1 MFLQRL
7 KVKVYL
13 RRLYPSDRPT
23 HPRQNKNIL
32 VKSLFKAFLLLNLL
46 SIFPKVTIH
55 TLLLITQTTLFCVL
69 IMKLFPEN
77 MKNSTD
83 MEVISWSMRVSEKQI
98 SMFLLEPGMGANTDQ
113 LETKYS

>member
-1 MFLQRL
+1 
-7 KVKVYL
+7 
-13 RRLYPSDRPT
+13 
-23 HPRQNKNIL
+23 
-32 VKSLFKAFLLLNLL
+32 
-46 SIFPKVTIH
+46 
-55 TLLLITQTTLFCVL
+55 
-69 IMKLFPEN
+69 MKLFPEN